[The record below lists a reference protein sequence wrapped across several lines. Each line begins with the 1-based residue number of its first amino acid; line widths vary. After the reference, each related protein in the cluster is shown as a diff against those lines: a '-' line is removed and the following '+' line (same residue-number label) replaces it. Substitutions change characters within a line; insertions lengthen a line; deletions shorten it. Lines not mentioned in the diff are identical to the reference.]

1 MKQTKIIDW
10 PYFIGLMLLPAI
22 VVALLFLYTA
32 IEESF
37 RYDPAYFTDEFL
49 ARYDTPGSVAIALEP
64 VLREGDE
71 EMMAELLGINRSPR
85 DIKARPDL
93 ILTFMIDSDEVYFHY
108 LYFDASDYNRLI
120 QYVKKQNGRYITSEM
135 DLHFYIKS
143 GQWKVVA
150 GPVAAA
156 YWSLVI
162 TLTIGVYAYRR
173 MRIAREKMYG

>member
-1 MKQTKIIDW
+1 
-10 PYFIGLMLLPAI
+10 
-22 VVALLFLYTA
+22 
-32 IEESF
+32 
-37 RYDPAYFTDEFL
+37 
-49 ARYDTPGSVAIALEP
+49 VAIALEP